1 MTTQKK
7 VNRKRN
13 VHFRVLLILFSLA
26 GCSTSKEQSTGC
38 SKEKNLTLE
47 IFKTEIHAGLTTD
60 KVKQKIGVPN
70 KVETNNEKVIKQ
82 RKQDAQT
89 SIDLWPSEDS
99 EYYTKFF
106 GGDEKEYLKK
116 LREKEKTI
124 YYEYIYFDEE
134 SNQEE
139 QFFVYFIDGKVAW
152 MSFPKKKV

>member
-13 VHFRVLLILFSLA
+13 AHFIVLLILFSLA
-26 GCSTSKEQSTGC
+26 GYST
-38 SKEKNLTLE
+38 
-47 IFKTEIHAGLTTD
+47 

-116 LREKEKTI
+116 LREKEKPI

>member
-1 MTTQKK
+1 M
-7 VNRKRN
+7 
-13 VHFRVLLILFSLA
+13 
-26 GCSTSKEQSTGC
+26 
-38 SKEKNLTLE
+38 
-47 IFKTEIHAGLTTD
+47 
-60 KVKQKIGVPN
+60 KQKIGVPN

-89 SIDLWPSEDS
+89 SIDLWPTEDS

-106 GGDEKEYLKK
+106 GGAEKEKEYLKK

-124 YYEYIYFDEE
+124 YYEYIFFDED

-152 MSFPKKKV
+152 MSFP